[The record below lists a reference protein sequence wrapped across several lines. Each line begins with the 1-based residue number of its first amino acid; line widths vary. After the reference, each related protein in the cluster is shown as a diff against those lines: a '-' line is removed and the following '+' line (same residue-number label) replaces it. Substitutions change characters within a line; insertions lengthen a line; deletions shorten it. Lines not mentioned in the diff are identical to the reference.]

1 MAVNTGDVLRIEAK
15 MFDDYGTDLVNT
27 YHMQYSGP
35 TEDDVTVFGAAR
47 GWLEDL
53 YGTFDDLLPD
63 STTFES
69 IVGYNITQGIP
80 LGEEPWVTLST
91 GGAVGDP
98 LAPQLAPLI
107 RFVTKVAKSQ
117 GRKYLPYLTEASSE
131 LFGLV
136 NGTTLT
142 ALVSLASQA
151 IQDRVAGE
159 GTMSMGNWN
168 KDLARFAEWTSA
180 IVDTAMRTQRRR
192 FPGVGS

>member
-1 MAVNTGDVLRIEAK
+1 MAVNNGDILRLEAK
-15 MFDDYGTDLVNT
+15 MVDDYGTDLVNT
-27 YHMQYSGP
+27 FHMQYSGP

-47 GWLEDL
+47 GWLEDM
-53 YGTFDDLLPD
+53 YNTIDVWMPD
-63 STTFES
+63 STVFES
-69 IVGYNITQGIP
+69 IIGFNVTQGIP
-80 LGEEPWVTLST
+80 LGEEPWLTVTT
-91 GGAVGDP
+91 GEATGDP

-136 NGTTLT
+136 SGTTLT
-142 ALVSLASQA
+142 SMISYAAQA
-151 IQDRVAGE
+151 VQDRVAGE

-168 KDLARFAEWTSA
+168 SDLARFAEWTSA